1 MKSNK
6 KTCFACTLFLCL
18 ALSFTACGRANN
30 QADIGEDTEPAV
42 VNTEVVVPGVYTNH
56 VYNYDMLGEI
66 TTLEMGYGTE
76 QTLFESNTLVLTNN
90 PESNRDLV
98 PGAPPFVDT
107 TTNQRYELTKEFF
120 VGSRGIHRI
129 ATFYGTYTIDGLN
142 VTLNTPEYWS
152 YLGYEG
158 DGYSSFNKP
167 ECAEF
172 MVPTGELAANGTD
185 YSLKFSG
192 AIMPRHNGTNEPQTV
207 TIDPNAFTFEY
218 PTGNPE
224 DDE

>member
-1 MKSNK
+1 MKNASK
-6 KTCFACTLFLCL
+6 KLFACGLILCML
-18 ALSFTACGRANN
+18 LPLTACGSANTGSE
-30 QADIGEDTEPAV
+30 ASSGATTTE
-42 VNTEVVVPGVYTNH
+42 NTEVVVPGVYTNF
-56 VYNYDMLGEI
+56 VYNYDMLGDI

-76 QTLFESNTLVLTNN
+76 QTLFERNTLVLTDISD
-90 PESNRDLV
+90 SNRDLV
-98 PGAPPFVDT
+98 SNAPPYIDT
-107 TTNQRYELTKEFF
+107 TTTQRYELTKEFF

-129 ATFYGTYTIDGLN
+129 ASFYGTYTINGLN
-142 VTLNTPEYWS
+142 VTMNTPEYWS

-172 MVPTGELAANGTD
+172 MIPTGERAANGTD

-192 AIMPRHNGTNEPQTV
+192 AVMPRHNGTNDPQTII
-207 TIDPNAFTFEY
+207 IDPNAFTFEY
-218 PTGNPE
+218 PTGNPA